1 MTNPNVLDSEGLKN
15 KSKEKTPKNK
25 KKRSYR
31 IPRLF
36 FLSLV
41 FIGFLGII
49 GFIALA
55 TTDLPPLD
63 EIENPRSNFSTQVF
77 SEDGVILD
85 NFYTE
90 ENRVPVRLNDISP
103 YVPDALIATEDVRFY
118 SHSGV
123 DYWSI
128 PALIVRN
135 LVRGTSSGAST
146 ITMQLSRNLF
156 NAVGSSRT
164 VNRKIKEVIVAAI
177 LEKNYTKQE
186 IMEAYLNTV
195 NIYSNAYGIEM
206 AAQRLFGKPA
216 KDLTIE
222 ESATL
227 VAMLKGQGV
236 FDPIRKPKN
245 VIERRNLV
253 INNMKQHGFL
263 NENDAFIDSL
273 KNLPLLTQK
282 QGLSHLQG
290 TAQYFR
296 EHVRKFMRN
305 WCDNNLKED
314 GTPYN
319 FYTDGLKVFTTIDQ
333 RLQKHAEAAMVAH
346 LSELQPKFNK
356 SIKGHEP
363 YKYDPTIIDDLMHQS
378 YRYIK
383 AKNKGKS
390 ETDINK
396 EFTTPVKMRIFSW
409 QGEIDTTMTP
419 KDSIKYYSQFL
430 ETGMV
435 SIDPKNGKV
444 KAWVGG
450 IDFKFFKY
458 DHVAQGTRQVGSTFK
473 PFVYGA
479 AMQAGYDPCTQM
491 LNQPVTFENVDGNG
505 ESWTPKNATGEFGG
519 LMTLRRGL
527 ATSTNLITARLMK
540 EVTPFNV
547 VRFARAAGIKS
558 SLEAVPSLC
567 LGTADLTVLE
577 MTGAYQTFAN
587 EGVHIE
593 PFFIS
598 RIEDKNGNVLA
609 SFGGEP
615 NTATDK
621 QTAFK
626 VVELLRGVVD
636 EGTAARLRYE
646 YKFTN
651 EIGGKTG
658 TTQNH
663 SDGWFIGV
671 TPNLVSGVWVGCSDR
686 RMHFPTMKNG
696 QGAVMALPI
705 WAKYMR
711 SVYEDE
717 KLDFPQDRFKRP
729 GRYFTDFNCGEAEE
743 RRIIDPSL
751 IDADKNKLPS
761 SDDLDSFD

>member
-1 MTNPNVLDSEGLKN
+1 MTNPNVLDTEGLKN
-15 KSKEKTPKNK
+15 KSEKKEAQSK
-25 KKRSYR
+25 KKRSYK

-41 FIGFLGII
+41 LI
-49 GFIALA
+49 GFIGLVVFIAIA

-63 EIENPRSNFSTQVF
+63 EIENPQSNFSTQVF

-118 SHSGV
+118 NHSGV

-128 PALIVRN
+128 PALLVRN

-236 FDPIRKPKN
+236 YDPIRKPQN
-245 VIERRNLV
+245 VVERRNLV
-253 INNMKQHGFL
+253 INNMKQHGFIKGG
-263 NENDAFIDSL
+263 DAFVDSL
-273 KNLPLLTQK
+273 KKLPLLTEK
-282 QGLSHLQG
+282 QGLTHLQG
-290 TAQYFR
+290 PGQYFR
-296 EHVRKFMRN
+296 EHVRKFMRQ
-305 WCDNNLKED
+305 WCETNLKED

-319 FYTDGLKVFTTIDQ
+319 FYTDGLKVYTTLDQ
-333 RLQKHAEAAMVAH
+333 RLQRHAEAAVTEH
-346 LSELQPKFNK
+346 LSSLQPKFDK
-356 SIKGHEP
+356 SIEGHEP
-363 YKYDPTIIDDLMHQS
+363 YKYDPTIIDDLMRQS
-378 YRYIK
+378 YRYIR
-383 AKNKGKS
+383 AKRKGK
-390 ETDINK
+390 TDKEINE

-409 QGEIDTTMTP
+409 EGEIDTTMTP
-419 KDSIKYYSQFL
+419 RDSIKYYSRFL

-435 SIDPKNGKV
+435 SVDPQNGKIR
-444 KAWVGG
+444 AWVGG
-450 IDFKFFKY
+450 IDFKYFKY
-458 DHVAQGTRQVGSTFK
+458 DHVAQGRRQVGSTFK

-479 AMQAGYDPCTQM
+479 AMQAGLDPCTQM

-540 EVTPFNV
+540 EVTPTNV
-547 VRFARAAGIKS
+547 VRFARAAGIES
-558 SLEAVPSLC
+558 PLEAVPSLC

-587 EGVHIE
+587 QGVHIE

-598 RIEDKNGNVLA
+598 RIEDKSGNVLA

-615 NTATDK
+615 NTATDP

-626 VVELLRGVVD
+626 IVELLRGVVD

-686 RMHFPTMKNG
+686 RMHFPTMRNG

-705 WAKYMR
+705 WARYMKK
-711 SVYEDE
+711 VYEDE
-717 KLDFPQDRFKRP
+717 KLEFPQDRFKRP
-729 GRYFTDFNCGEAEE
+729 RRYFADFNCGEAEE
-743 RRIIDPSL
+743 KRVMDPTL
-751 IDADKNKLPS
+751 MNQNKNKLPS